1 MKNNKLNE
9 EDCGPKLK
17 LCEDGFI
24 VKYTGPNESKIKQLN
39 IFNNYLKGANIIRA
53 VLPIPSLNPE
63 IINKQIITSYFEI
76 VILRARIFMQMHI
89 LFAHM
94 HSIGDCVNSV
104 IRSKLMV
111 LNWFHNAYFG
121 IFWNFTH
128 ILHILPFYAYF
139 AYFVAYFSKFQNFL
153 PIFSENSKILY
164 KKFIFLKK
172 IL

>member
-1 MKNNKLNE
+1 MRNNKLNE

-24 VKYTGPNESKIKQLN
+24 VKYTGPYESKIKQLN

-128 ILHILPFYAYF
+128 ILHILALLCIFWCIFFQISEFFCQFLVKIQKFYIKNLF
-139 AYFVAYFSKFQNFL
+139 F
-153 PIFSENSKILY
+153 
-164 KKFIFLKK
+164 
-172 IL
+172 